1 MNDSAKDA
9 LITKSN
15 KVSAAWRNLL
25 YTRNSISEP
34 EKSAR
39 LSIRSRRIKTP
50 VDYAGGSLFGDILD
64 FMLAPLLLLW
74 PLSIGITF
82 LVARALA
89 DAPFDRVLEDRL
101 MGLAQQVNV
110 NNGSLIVTLPKAA
123 REVLRSDDEDKIYFQ
138 VLHPVQK
145 IIAGDA
151 DLPPPKLYDF
161 PEIDKVKWRTEIING
176 DEVRI
181 AYLEIDLGSSTPG
194 SVLIQV
200 GETLA
205 KRSRLANE
213 IIKGVILPQFIIL
226 PLSVVLVWFGLKQGL
241 RPLTQLRRK
250 IDQRLPGDMSPI
262 NPKQIPEEIG
272 PLVETF
278 NDLLARLNETMNAQ
292 RRFIGDAA
300 HQLKTPLA
308 GLRTQAELA
317 LREPNRAD
325 LKIGLRQLSRSAEQT
340 ARLVDQLLALA
351 RAEHHRIG
359 LPMHI
364 VKLNSLA
371 KEVCA
376 DWVVAAIARN
386 IDLGFDGNDS
396 ALPIEG
402 HTIVLREMMNNLI
415 DNALRYTPAGGRVT
429 VRVSGS
435 VLGAV
440 RLEVEDNG
448 VGISEG
454 DQQLVF
460 DRFYRVLGN
469 ASDGSGL
476 GLAIVKEIAEQHN
489 AQITI
494 ASYQKDNP
502 DRMPHGTKISIVFS
516 T

>member
-9 LITKSN
+9 LITK
-15 KVSAAWRNLL
+15 VSKRSIAWQNLL
-25 YTRNSISEP
+25 YTRNSESDP
-34 EKSAR
+34 ESVVRSPK
-39 LSIRSRRIKTP
+39 RSRRSKTP
-50 VDYAGGSLFGDILD
+50 IDYAGGSLFGEILD

-110 NNGSLIVTLPKAA
+110 TNGSLVITLPKAA
-123 REVLRSDDEDKIYFQ
+123 REVLRSDDEDEIYFQ
-138 VLHPVQK
+138 VLHPTQK

-151 DLPPPKLYDF
+151 ELPPPKLYDF
-161 PEIDKVKWRTEIING
+161 PEIGKVKWRTEIING
-176 DEVRI
+176 NEVRI
-181 AYLEIDLGSSTPG
+181 AYVEIDLGTSATG

-200 GETLA
+200 GETLG

-241 RPLTQLRRK
+241 RPLTQLRHR
-250 IDQRLPGDMSPI
+250 INERLPGDMSPI

-317 LREPNRAD
+317 LRETNRAD

-359 LPMHI
+359 LQMHS
-364 VKLNSLA
+364 VDLDSLA

-386 IDLGFDGNDS
+386 IDLGFDGVGKTPS
-396 ALPIEG
+396 VEG
-402 HTIVLREMMNNLI
+402 HTIVLREMLNNLI
-415 DNALRYTPAGGRVT
+415 DNALKYTPAGGRVT
-429 VRVSGS
+429 VRVFGS
-435 VLGAV
+435 ALGGV
-440 RLEVEDNG
+440 RLEIEDNG
-448 VGISEG
+448 VGISEA
-454 DQQLVF
+454 DQHLIF

-489 AQITI
+489 AQITLV
-494 ASYQKDNP
+494 SHQKDNP
-502 DRMPHGTKISIVFS
+502 DRMPHGTKISILFS